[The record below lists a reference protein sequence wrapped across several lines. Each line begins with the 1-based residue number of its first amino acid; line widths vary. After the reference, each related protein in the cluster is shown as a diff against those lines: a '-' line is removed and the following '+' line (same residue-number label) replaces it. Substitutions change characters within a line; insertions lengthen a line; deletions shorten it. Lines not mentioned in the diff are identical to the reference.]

1 MELSNNVDEESS
13 VFQPAGVTSNE
24 SADGSADLRTRDSE
38 ENLGGP
44 EPSAFIAIGH
54 EHTEEP
60 APVTNLS
67 PEGTPDSTPTK
78 PEKSPRPRLD
88 IPMIPPG
95 VEVPSSNRSE
105 LAKYFTIDKGKI
117 IATFLAIGFILH
129 HGVMRWRFG
138 ADSCNWLLTKGR
150 FQGRTVWQPYGCM
163 MHDYSMQEA
172 HTCLRYVAYWGGR
185 NHYVF
190 LGDSRIRQVYVSM
203 VSLLSGKPYQAA
215 SPHKDDHY
223 RDERLN
229 LHLEFL
235 WQPMVNESM
244 LKVYKR
250 WIEMGK
256 KGSQDKPNAIITG
269 SGTWSIKLN
278 NGSEDAL
285 ENFKVNLSYIAPY
298 FNKLK
303 ETTKVLWM
311 LQEPVVEEKL
321 SPNRAMITN
330 QQIMKYNKVAASII
344 EESAAELWTSNVMI
358 AKSYLKDSV
367 DGIHISDPALKLDS
381 QILLNMYCNNHM
393 NYNDGTCCSDGEPV
407 TVLQI
412 ITACVFG
419 ICFVMLCLI
428 LMCRLKTRR
437 CRRNG
442 AANGADHE
450 HVVILNGVGGKLYE
464 SVASSTPGATA
475 ASVASEAAKL
485 CPINTAASVASDL
498 VFNPGSSS
506 SSSSSAS
513 TDSGKATTF
522 SRLRRLSGNN
532 RRRTKTRGLHYR
544 DSCYTFFFTMTKL
557 GFIMGY
563 FFLCDR
569 ANFFMK
575 ENKHFTHINFFLP
588 VAYVAALGIFFHD
601 STEKTGVLH
610 RDQTDEW
617 KGWMQVCIL
626 IYHLTGAS
634 QALPIYMHIRVLV
647 TAYLFLSGYG
657 HFTYFWNESNASISR
672 LCEII
677 FRLNLLTVILCFT
690 MNRPYQFYYFVPL
703 VSFWFMIQYLFVIV
717 WPRVSNASA
726 GANPLHYFYTVL
738 KFVALIA
745 VITILYMS
753 EVFFEKVFL
762 TRPFKA
768 LFVTSDDS
776 VHEWWFRWQLD
787 RYSVL
792 IGMVFAYGLQLAKN
806 FQLIDDSSDKT
817 LTLLPCGG
825 WKGSFIA
832 TAISVLGVLTYTTYV
847 TFWCKNKTQ
856 CNDIHPYIS
865 AFPVIGFILLR
876 NIPGWF
882 RSRYSSFFAW
892 FGKISLELF
901 ISQYHIWLA
910 ADTHGVL
917 VLLPDYPV
925 LNVILTSFI
934 FVCAAHEIHNITATL
949 KTYFIPNEWKL
960 CLRNLLLFLLILLP
974 LGFDYGML

>member
-1 MELSNNVDEESS
+1 MELSTVVDEDSS
-13 VFQPAGVTSNE
+13 EFELLRTSNNE
-24 SADGSADLRTRDSE
+24 LKEQSAVLRSCVSEKSLRGGSEPTGHE
-38 ENLGGP
+38 ECN
-44 EPSAFIAIGH
+44 EPSPTVN
-54 EHTEEP
+54 E
-60 APVTNLS
+60 S
-67 PEGTPDSTPTK
+67 PEGTPTSTPSK
-78 PEKSPRPRLD
+78 PDQSSPPVD
-88 IPMIPPG
+88 TPMIPPG

-117 IATFLAIGFILH
+117 IATILAIGFILH

-172 HTCLRYVAYWGGR
+172 HTCFRYVAYWGGR

-190 LGDSRIRQVYVSM
+190 MGDSRIRQVYASM

-215 SPHKDDHY
+215 TPHKDDHY

-244 LKVYKR
+244 VKVYKR
-250 WIEMGK
+250 WIERGK
-256 KGSQDKPNAIITG
+256 KGSQEKPNAIITG

-358 AKSYLKDSV
+358 AKSYLKDSI
-367 DGIHISDPALKLDS
+367 DGIHISDPVLKLDS
-381 QILLNMYCNNHM
+381 QVLLNMYCNNHM

-442 AANGADHE
+442 GPNGTDHE

-464 SVASSTPGATA
+464 SVASSVPGSTA
-475 ASVASEAAKL
+475 ASVASEAVKL

-506 SSSSSAS
+506 LSSSAS
-513 TDSGKATTF
+513 SDAEKATAF
-522 SRLRRLSGNN
+522 NRLRRMSGSN

-601 STEKTGVLH
+601 STEKTRVLH

-657 HFTYFWNESNASISR
+657 HFTYFWNEGNASISR
-672 LCEII
+672 LCEIL

-703 VSFWFMIQYLFVIV
+703 VSFWFMVQYLFVIL

-726 GANPLHYFYTVL
+726 KANPLHYFYTVL

-806 FQLIDDSSDKT
+806 VQLIDDSSDKT
-817 LTLLPCGG
+817 LTFSCGG
-825 WKGSFIA
+825 WKGSCIA
-832 TAISVLGVLTYTTYV
+832 TAVSILGILTYTTYV
-847 TFWCKNKTQ
+847 TFWCKNKSQ
-856 CNDIHPYIS
+856 CNDMHPYIS

-882 RSRYSSFFAW
+882 RTRYSSFFAW

-934 FVCAAHEIHNITATL
+934 FVCAAHEIHNITSTL